1 MNKWPINVLGLLYFV
16 YFVSLQGI
24 YQYGIAPRYGYAGFV
39 DELNLDKFFIA
50 LVMVIAIAALM
61 KDSNRLS
68 DLFLNIAFALIVVPS
83 LVIFAG
89 TDLPFR
95 FPAITVFGLLVMIV
109 SAKLVRA
116 KTFKMPALSENF
128 LLFILLVAVSLGI
141 GGVVALGGLRYW
153 NLDISKVYEFR
164 SDASGNL
171 PGIFGYILSII
182 GKTVIP
188 FGMVLALNARRWF
201 VMFVFAGMSLMLF
214 GLTANKA
221 LILYPV
227 LVYFFFFAARS
238 PNIARIFIASLC
250 TLLLISVLDLLI
262 VWHYDTE
269 WSGWFTSLLI
279 RRALFVPSLLNWE
292 YIDYFSSADKYFWA
306 NSKVSFGLV
315 SSPHHLNMANL
326 IGQEYFGRAE
336 TSANT
341 GWIGSGYANAGL
353 VGVALYSVLAG
364 ALLAFLDKYS
374 NKVGAQMVIAAFI
387 VPFIVLA
394 TSTDLTTVFLTHG
407 LIAGLLILA
416 LLGDRRLK
424 SKKAF
429 L

>member
-1 MNKWPINVLGLLYFV
+1 MNRWPINVLGLSYLV

-24 YQYGIAPRYGYAGFV
+24 YLYGIAPQYGYAGFV
-39 DELNLDKFFIA
+39 DELNLDKFIIA
-50 LVMVIAIAALM
+50 IVLVIAIAALM
-61 KDSNRLS
+61 KDGNRPS
-68 DLFLNIAFALIVVPS
+68 GLFLNIAFALVVVPS

-89 TDLPFR
+89 MDLPFQ
-95 FPAITVFGLLVMIV
+95 FPAITVSGLLIMMV
-109 SAKLVRA
+109 SAKLIRA

-128 LLFILLVAVSLGI
+128 LLLILLVVVSLGV

-164 SDASGNL
+164 LDASRNL
-171 PGIFGYILSII
+171 PSIFDYILPTI
-182 GKTVIP
+182 GKVIIP
-188 FGMVLALNARRWF
+188 FGMILALNARRWL
-201 VMFVFAGMSLMLF
+201 VMFIFASMSSVLF
-214 GLTANKA
+214 GLTANKGP
-221 LILYPV
+221 IFYPV
-227 LVYFFFFAARS
+227 LVCFFFFAARS
-238 PNIARIFIASLC
+238 PNIARIFVVSLC
-250 TLLLISVLDLLI
+250 TLLLISALDLLI

-315 SSPHHLNMANL
+315 SSPHQLSIAKL
-326 IGQEYFGRAE
+326 IGQEYFGGAE

-364 ALLAFLDKYS
+364 ALLALLDAYS
-374 NKVGAQMVIAAFI
+374 NKVGVRIVIAGFI
-387 VPFIVLA
+387 VPFIALA

-407 LIAGLLILA
+407 MVVGLLILA
-416 LLGDRRLK
+416 LLGDRR
-424 SKKAF
+424 ARA
-429 L
+429 